1 MRFSSRACASLGPR
15 YAGSMDFNETNSSLS
30 RGVKGLRSG
39 HVLCC
44 RMVRPIMMGRDIAA
58 VSMAVSNV
66 APGNPFAL
74 LDPEPVRLSARKW
87 PVFQSTL
94 VGLRELLPAA
104 FPVVVRSAELGR
116 ETLGACHRTDTR
128 FMIRLAANLKE
139 SEATDVLLHEW
150 AHALAWTHSLDKLV
164 AAAEIDQERFEA
176 ESHDAAWGCAFAR
189 VWRLFVGTV
198 LPDLKQQTTV
208 RRKA

>member
-1 MRFSSRACASLGPR
+1 MGT
-15 YAGSMDFNETNSSLS
+15 NETNSSLS
-30 RGVKGLRSG
+30 RGVEGVRSG

-44 RMVRPIMMGRDIAA
+44 RMVRPILMGRDIAA

-66 APGNPFAL
+66 APGNPFAT
-74 LDPEPVRLSARKW
+74 LDPEPVRLSARNW

-94 VGLRELLPAA
+94 VGLRRLLPAA
-104 FPVVVRSAELGR
+104 FPVVVRSADLGR
-116 ETLGACHRTDTR
+116 ETLGACHRTDGR

-150 AHALAWTHSLDKLV
+150 AHALAWTHSLDKL
-164 AAAEIDQERFEA
+164 AEAPDLDRGAFEDA
-176 ESHDAAWGCAFAR
+176 SHDAAWGCAFAR
-189 VWRLFVGTV
+189 VWRLFAGTV

-208 RRKA
+208 KRKA